1 VLRERCG
8 GGSGCGRL
16 FIAEDGL
23 MVDTDQ
29 GDDVRVH
36 GFAIGQLGGGGA
48 SPRALGFSG
57 ARRCAGKRLER
68 VGP

>member
-1 VLRERCG
+1 VLREWCG